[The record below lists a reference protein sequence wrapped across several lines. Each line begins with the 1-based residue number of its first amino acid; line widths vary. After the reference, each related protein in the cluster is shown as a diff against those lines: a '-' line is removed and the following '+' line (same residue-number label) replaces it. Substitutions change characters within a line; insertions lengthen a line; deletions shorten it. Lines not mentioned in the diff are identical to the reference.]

1 VSLIRALELKLENVG
16 NRGGKTGKE
25 FLRVF
30 LPLDRV
36 IKQLELLGEEEI
48 LCTLITHFYDCLS
61 VFGSYLELDLEN
73 SSFCDE
79 NIPKISSH
87 SFVAYTFAWNLQ
99 QFESCKNF
107 L

>member
-16 NRGGKTGKE
+16 NRGGKTGE
-25 FLRVF
+25 ESLRVF

-36 IKQLELLGEEEI
+36 IKQLELLGEEEV
-48 LCTLITHFYDCLS
+48 LCTLITDCLS
-61 VFGSYLELDLEN
+61 VFGSYLDLEN